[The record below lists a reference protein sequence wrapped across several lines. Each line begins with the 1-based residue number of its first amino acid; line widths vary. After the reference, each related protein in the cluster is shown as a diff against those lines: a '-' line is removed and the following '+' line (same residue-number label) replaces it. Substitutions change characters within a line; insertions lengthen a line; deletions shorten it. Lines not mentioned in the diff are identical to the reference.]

1 MEEVH
6 KRLDECDGKEK
17 ETDRRTSSYL
27 SIDILGM
34 IMEQIHLSDQI
45 HVRAVCSGWRRVQFS
60 QVIPVLL
67 AAQDMGQAEQL
78 RKSGILYLVRRL
90 SIGRR
95 NVHGLNQGS
104 QHFHLLKGKILPLSL
119 PYPVAQENN
128 NLSPQ
133 SLIRHLDSLSL
144 LLNLSFP

>member
-78 RKSGILYLVRRL
+78 RKSVRRL

>member
-1 MEEVH
+1 MNVMARKKKQIEGH
-6 KRLDECDGKEK
+6 RL
-17 ETDRRTSSYL
+17 TSPL
-27 SIDILGM
+27 IF
-34 IMEQIHLSDQI
+34 
-45 HVRAVCSGWRRVQFS
+45 W
-60 QVIPVLL
+60 VLL

-78 RKSGILYLVRRL
+78 RKSVRRL

>member
-1 MEEVH
+1 MNVMARKKKQIEGH
-6 KRLDECDGKEK
+6 RL
-17 ETDRRTSSYL
+17 TSPL
-27 SIDILGM
+27 IF
-34 IMEQIHLSDQI
+34 
-45 HVRAVCSGWRRVQFS
+45 W
-60 QVIPVLL
+60 VLL